1 MYAQVLS
8 AVMLGLSVC
17 PIRIEADVSSGL
29 PGLHLI
35 GYLGSDVREAGERV
49 RTALHNSGYSL
60 PAKRM
65 TINLAPADLRKS
77 GALFDL
83 PIAAAL
89 AAAAGYIP
97 SKPLSDILILGEVG
111 LNGEIGPV
119 RGILSMVRYARKA
132 GLSCCIVPMDN
143 EAEARLVNG
152 ISIIGVSSINDVFRY
167 VKEGHL
173 PEEREAEEKNEGKVN
188 VEEFSDIRGQET
200 MKRVS
205 VIAAAGFHN
214 LLMTGPP
221 GAGKTM
227 AARRIPGIMPPL
239 TREESLSLTEIYSI
253 VGELKKDVPLITVR
267 PFRAPHHTVTQAALI
282 GGGAVPVPGEIT
294 LSHNGVLFLDEFGEY
309 SRNVLELLRQPLED
323 HTICLTRSRG
333 RFVYPADFL
342 LVAAM
347 NPCPCG
353 YFPDVRCTC
362 TDHELHRYH
371 ARLSRPLLDR
381 IDLFLRLEAVKAD
394 AILREETSKQE
405 LTSAQMRKM
414 VMEAWKR
421 QQARYAGGSFRFNG
435 RIPSSEIEKTC
446 ALDASGRKLAR
457 TAFDKLGLSV
467 RAWHRSL
474 RVARTIAD
482 LDGEEQIREEHLIE
496 ALGYRMLQDY
506 IG

>member
-1 MYAQVLS
+1 M
-8 AVMLGLSVC
+8 
-17 PIRIEADVSSGL
+17 
-29 PGLHLI
+29 
-35 GYLGSDVREAGERV
+35 
-49 RTALHNSGYSL
+49 
-60 PAKRM
+60 
-65 TINLAPADLRKS
+65 
-77 GALFDL
+77 
-83 PIAAAL
+83 
-89 AAAAGYIP
+89 
-97 SKPLSDILILGEVG
+97 
-111 LNGEIGPV
+111 
-119 RGILSMVRYARKA
+119 
-132 GLSCCIVPMDN
+132 
-143 EAEARLVNG
+143 
-152 ISIIGVSSINDVFRY
+152 
-167 VKEGHL
+167 
-173 PEEREAEEKNEGKVN
+173 
-188 VEEFSDIRGQET
+188 
-200 MKRVS
+200 
-205 VIAAAGFHN
+205 
-214 LLMTGPP
+214 
-221 GAGKTM
+221 
-227 AARRIPGIMPPL
+227 
-239 TREESLSLTEIYSI
+239 
-253 VGELKKDVPLITVR
+253 PLITVR

-282 GGGAVPVPGEIT
+282 GGGVVPVPGEIT